1 MIEQQVFAVVP
12 ATVRLWWV
20 SVVFAAIVIVLLAV
34 LVFVRHMVSSVS
46 QATFAVGD
54 GAVEILAWPYGRTIP
69 LADLDLG
76 AARVVDP
83 ATDPEARLSFQRS
96 GVNLGALRAGWWKM
110 QKGGKALVF
119 LTAPGEAVYVPTRQG
134 YVFMATVAD
143 PRGFLEAL
151 RREGATAP
159 PIRRES

>member
-1 MIEQQVFAVVP
+1 MIEEQVFAVVP
-12 ATVRLWWV
+12 ATVRLWWINLI
-20 SVVFAAIVIVLLAV
+20 FAGIIVLLLGTAF
-34 LVFVRHMVSSVS
+34 FVRHMTASVA
-46 QATFAVGD
+46 QATFAVGY
-54 GAVEILAWPYGRTIP
+54 GALTIRAWPYGRTIP

-83 ATDPEARLSFQRS
+83 ATDPEARLSWKRN

-110 QKGGKALVF
+110 KKGGKALVF

-143 PRGFLEAL
+143 SRGFLEAL
-151 RREGATAP
+151 RRGA
-159 PIRRES
+159 R